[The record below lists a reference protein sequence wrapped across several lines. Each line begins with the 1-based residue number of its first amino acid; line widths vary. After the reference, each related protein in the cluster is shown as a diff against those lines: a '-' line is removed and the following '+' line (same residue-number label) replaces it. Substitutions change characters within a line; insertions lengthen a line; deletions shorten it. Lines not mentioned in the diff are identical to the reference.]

1 MDFLPDAEFNKL
13 FDRVSMTINLKGAG
27 SPAEINRR
35 LHQKIME
42 IKYEAGSDQ
51 LAQLRARKRIAPLK
65 TLIFAGFG
73 RRTINEAISNPQGE
87 VALTL
92 KFGKLRA
99 RAILLARARRR
110 LRW

>member
-13 FDRVSMTINLKGAG
+13 FNRVSMAINLRGAG

-35 LHQKIME
+35 LHQKIIE
-42 IKYEAGSDQ
+42 IKYQAGSDP
-51 LAQLRARKRIAPLK
+51 LSQLRARRCIAPLK

-73 RRTINEAISNPQGE
+73 RRTINEAISNPEGQVG
-87 VALTL
+87 LTI
-92 KFGKLRA
+92 KHGREKA
-99 RAILLARARRR
+99 NAILLARARRR